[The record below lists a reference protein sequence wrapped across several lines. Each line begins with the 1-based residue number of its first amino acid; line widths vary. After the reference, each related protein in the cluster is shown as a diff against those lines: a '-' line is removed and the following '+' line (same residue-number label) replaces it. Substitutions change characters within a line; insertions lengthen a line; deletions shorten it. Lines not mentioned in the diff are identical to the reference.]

1 MRCTVFTLAL
11 LLTVGQFLHPAPS
24 FAQQVRVAGK
34 RKILSQV
41 KAVYPP
47 LARKMNLTGIVKLV
61 AIVAP
66 DGTVVRTEVL
76 GGSPVL
82 VQSAADAITK
92 SKWQVGPQETKELI
106 EIKFEPEAE

>member
-1 MRCTVFTLAL
+1 MRRTVLTLAL
-11 LLTVGQFLHPAPS
+11 LLAVGQFLQPQQS
-24 FAQQVRVAGK
+24 FAQQVRVQGK

-47 LARKMNLTGIVKLV
+47 LAKKMNLSGLVRLV

-66 DGTVVRTEVL
+66 DGSVVRSEVI

-82 VQSAADAITK
+82 VQSAVDAIAK

>member
-1 MRCTVFTLAL
+1 MRRTVITLAL
-11 LLTVGQFLHPAPS
+11 LLTVGPLLPLPQS
-24 FAQQVRVAGK
+24 FAQQVRVQGK
-34 RKILSQV
+34 RKILTQV

-47 LARKMNLTGIVKLV
+47 LAKKVNLTGLVKLV

-66 DGTVVRTEVL
+66 DGSVVRTEVI

-82 VQSAADAITK
+82 VQSAVDAIAK

>member
-1 MRCTVFTLAL
+1 MRRTVLTLAL
-11 LLTVGQFLHPAPS
+11 LLTAGQFLPPGL
-24 FAQQVRVAGK
+24 AQQVKLAGK
-34 RKILSQV
+34 RKTLGQI

-47 LARKMNLTGIVKLV
+47 IARKMNLTGTVKVV

-66 DGTVVRTEVL
+66 DGTVTRTQVI

-82 VQSAADAITK
+82 VQAAADAIAR

-106 EIKFEPEAE
+106 EIKFEPETE

>member
-1 MRCTVFTLAL
+1 LAL

-24 FAQQVRVAGK
+24 FAQQVRMAGK
-34 RKILSQV
+34 RKILTQV